1 MAYESLIP
9 ESEASTLA
17 AVSTRTLERFAEA
30 GYLRVETGMNG
41 IKLFS
46 RSEVEH
52 LFGVKNKRIEKTVY
66 HSSPPVP
73 VESPSEEEPLEN
85 ASPVSSQPDQATAP
99 LSDTRSLD
107 LQKQISSL
115 ESELASMRTLV
126 EIQEKLLDARDA
138 QLQDIKEQRD
148 WLKSRIEKL
157 ELKGER
163 DQILLLSG
171 NQTVRKLIAIS
182 EQNRSPMRAA
192 LEWLGFAP
200 QRTSDESI
208 SNTLE
213 HK

>member
-66 HSSPPVP
+66 HSSPPAPAP
-73 VESPSEEEPLEN
+73 VESRIEETPVEN
-85 ASPVSSQPDQATAP
+85 ASPVSSQPEQATAP
-99 LSDTRSLD
+99 LSDSRSLD

-115 ESELASMRTLV
+115 ESELASMHPV
-126 EIQEKLLDARDA
+126 EIRGFWMPDA
-138 QLQDIKEQRD
+138 QLQDIRETRLAQ
-148 WLKSRIEKL
+148 
-157 ELKGER
+157 
-163 DQILLLSG
+163 
-171 NQTVRKLIAIS
+171 VA
-182 EQNRSPMRAA
+182 
-192 LEWLGFAP
+192 
-200 QRTSDESI
+200 
-208 SNTLE
+208 
-213 HK
+213 H

>member
-73 VESPSEEEPLEN
+73 LWKMSPKKFTS
-85 ASPVSSQPDQATAP
+85 
-99 LSDTRSLD
+99 
-107 LQKQISSL
+107 
-115 ESELASMRTLV
+115 
-126 EIQEKLLDARDA
+126 
-138 QLQDIKEQRD
+138 
-148 WLKSRIEKL
+148 WRI
-157 ELKGER
+157 
-163 DQILLLSG
+163 
-171 NQTVRKLIAIS
+171 
-182 EQNRSPMRAA
+182 
-192 LEWLGFAP
+192 
-200 QRTSDESI
+200 
-208 SNTLE
+208 
-213 HK
+213 